1 MHLVEKFTLGGTE
14 FSWRYGEIVAILFSS
29 PRMELVEQ
37 VNITLKENI
46 VAKNQ
51 VMYDFNRDVRYYVL
65 RGGEVYEVDKLKS
78 VLKLFPG
85 REKMLKRYAN
95 ENALDFKLYRQS
107 ALITIMKYADE
118 LLAQPLK

>member
-1 MHLVEKFTLGGTE
+1 M
-14 FSWRYGEIVAILFSS
+14 AILFSS

-37 VNITLKENI
+37 VNIVLKEEFYENS
-46 VAKNQ
+46 K
-51 VMYDFNRDVRYYVL
+51 VMYDFNRDVKYYVL
-65 RGGEVYEVDKLKS
+65 RGGKTYEVDKLNT

-85 REKMLKRYAN
+85 RKKALKRYAKEKSLN
-95 ENALDFKLYRQS
+95 FKLHRQS